1 MGSDRRRGIGGHRVI
16 LPVPTEVPAPVAFPL
31 PGTAWERN
39 YMTRSARR
47 PVHIKLRFLEGLD
60 HGEALAA
67 GFWSR
72 YGQSNYSGQTLLEA
86 AKMLRHW
93 AAFCRDTDTFVPSWG
108 AVTDDMMRAFTGWL
122 GRGKWRRRGI
132 AVAASTVIECMAEAA
147 ELEVPGQGES
157 LRQKKYAVLLSCAG
171 RRSGHVQ
178 ERALGDAE
186 WQRLLSTAR
195 GEAAETIRKY
205 RCGDVPLS
213 GIDLV
218 PFVILVAAY
227 TGANPVP
234 LLMLR
239 RDAWKPEPILD
250 GYWRLT
256 WRKDRAVGHEEQS
269 LVFAGQVEGGLGVID
284 LLVFV
289 RKWTDPLVLRAAKSC
304 QNDLW
309 LYQRETRRLT
319 QSAAWAPRSFGAHHV
334 LPWMQ
339 GHGFGVTLQQLR
351 SNAALTLLRSGRS
364 LTHVQHFLQHGDV
377 RTTWRYLRSEVLRP
391 AFNAT
396 IASTQAR
403 IVGLV
408 LPRPRGEAVA
418 AVPAL
423 RAARARLASGE
434 WDLGT
439 CACLDPYHSPI
450 PGEIAGRRCRSFHAC
465 YGCAHAV
472 WFREHLPLEVWKL
485 RRFEALRGGDP
496 RWSEKYAATCEII
509 RRDIL
514 GAFSEADRKWA
525 EREASAFASVPV
537 LAANGVTV

>member
-1 MGSDRRRGIGGHRVI
+1 
-16 LPVPTEVPAPVAFPL
+16 
-31 PGTAWERN
+31 
-39 YMTRSARR
+39 
-47 PVHIKLRFLEGLD
+47 LEGLD
-60 HGEALAA
+60 HGEALVA

-72 YGQSNYSGQTLLEA
+72 YGQSNYSGQTLLKA
-86 AKMLRHW
+86 AKMLKYW
-93 AAFCRDTDTFVPSWG
+93 AAFCRDTGTVVPSWS
-108 AVTDDMMRAFTGWL
+108 AVTEDMMRALAGWL
-122 GRGKWRRRGI
+122 GRGKLRRRGI
-132 AVAASTVIECMAEAA
+132 AAATSTVIECMAEAA
-147 ELEVPGQGES
+147 ELECPGLGEGI
-157 LRQKKYAVLLSCAG
+157 RQKKHAVLLSCAG
-171 RRSGHVQ
+171 RGSGRVS
-178 ERALGDAE
+178 ERALGDAD
-186 WQRLLSTAR
+186 WQRLLKTAR
-195 GEAAETIRKY
+195 AEAAETIGRY
-205 RCGDVPLS
+205 RRGDVPLS

-227 TGANPVP
+227 TGANPIP

-239 RDAWKPEPILD
+239 RDAWRPEPVLD

-269 LVFAGQVEGGLGVID
+269 LVFAGQVEGGLGVIE
-284 LLVFV
+284 LLAFV
-289 RKWTDPLVLRAAKSC
+289 RSWTDPLVARMAENC
-304 QNDLW
+304 RNDLW
-309 LYQRETRRLT
+309 LYQWQSRR
-319 QSAAWAPRSFGAHHV
+319 QARSAAWAPKSFGTRHV
-334 LPWMQ
+334 LRWAHAR
-339 GHGFGVTLQQLR
+339 GLSVTLQRLR

-364 LTHVQHFLQHGDV
+364 LTQIQHFLQHSDV

-408 LPRPRGEAVA
+408 LPRPRDEAVA
-418 AVPAL
+418 AVPAS
-423 RAARARLASGE
+423 RAVRDRLASGE

-450 PGEIAGRRCRSFHAC
+450 PGEIAGRFCRSFHAC

-485 RRFEALRGGDP
+485 RRFEALRGSDP
-496 RWSEKYAATCEII
+496 HWSEKYAATCEII

-514 GAFSEADRKWA
+514 GSFSEADRKWA
-525 EREASAFASVPV
+525 VRAASAFASVPV